1 MACVVLVAAL
11 DIDPPFWRREERN
24 GDHGRRGRARN
35 GCVRPSVALVSSPN
49 AFEGT
54 PNKSVGIASMDDH
67 SGHLALYQ
75 NAGEAGLR
83 GKLAEAEAMDE
94 AEAEL
99 NKRKPNKR

>member
-1 MACVVLVAAL
+1 MACVVLGAGL
-11 DIDPPFWRREERN
+11 DIDPPFWGREERDR
-24 GDHGRRGRARN
+24 DHGRRGGSRN
-35 GCVRPSVALVSSPN
+35 GSVRQSVALVRSPN
-49 AFEGT
+49 AFERT
-54 PNKSVGIASMDDH
+54 PDISVGITSMDDH

-94 AEAEL
+94 AEAGL